1 MTRFK
6 LYSAS
11 WTEHLP
17 LFGAIVIYRCKDKQK
32 SCILHYYM
40 YQILYYVTM
49 LEKKQ
54 EHLTIN
60 IRMRESGKNYW
71 YMRQNTYGN
80 LFITLQTEQ
89 KMKINLI
96 I

>member
-1 MTRFK
+1 
-6 LYSAS
+6 
-11 WTEHLP
+11 
-17 LFGAIVIYRCKDKQK
+17 
-32 SCILHYYM
+32 
-40 YQILYYVTM
+40 
-49 LEKKQ
+49 
-54 EHLTIN
+54 
-60 IRMRESGKNYW
+60 MRESGKNYW

>member
-17 LFGAIVIYRCKDKQK
+17 LFGAIVIYRCKGKQK

>member
-17 LFGAIVIYRCKDKQK
+17 LFGAIVIYRCKGKQK

-49 LEKKQ
+49 LEKNKNT
-54 EHLTIN
+54 LN
-60 IRMRESGKNYW
+60 ISERVGKVIG
-71 YMRQNTYGN
+71 T
-80 LFITLQTEQ
+80 
-89 KMKINLI
+89 
-96 I
+96 

>member
-17 LFGAIVIYRCKDKQK
+17 LFGAIVIYRCKGKQK

-60 IRMRESGKNYW
+60 IRMRESGKSYW